1 MSQLLKFKKIKRETA
16 EKHNQNTKKN
26 RREKKKNKEKCRE
39 IGLIINMAYGV
50 CLRGI
55 LN

>member
-1 MSQLLKFKKIKRETA
+1 MSQLLKFKKIKRETQ
-16 EKHNQNTKKN
+16 EKHKKPE
-26 RREKKKNKEKCRE
+26 EKTKKNKEKYGE
-39 IGLIINMAYGV
+39 IGLTINMAYGV